1 MSLAIGNIQINKDG
15 LIFEDQLS
23 SASGF
28 INTQSIDPM
37 QDLIGNSNY
46 IDFGA
51 SFLIH
56 NQIYI
61 LGLSLKHL
69 NQPNTSFNQENQF
82 KKTISISVQGGV
94 EFDINPFDRNFLPGY
109 SYLLT
114 YAALT
119 RSEKSYYID
128 LVQDIRLGSLSL
140 GLTQKLSNVGSFNFN
155 SVGISFGLQYENF
168 EFGLAYNFP
177 LRAQAK
183 THSPSIF
190 EIF

>member
-1 MSLAIGNIQINKDG
+1 VSLAIGNIQINKDG

-94 EFDINPFDRNFLPGY
+94 EFDINPFDRNFLPRY